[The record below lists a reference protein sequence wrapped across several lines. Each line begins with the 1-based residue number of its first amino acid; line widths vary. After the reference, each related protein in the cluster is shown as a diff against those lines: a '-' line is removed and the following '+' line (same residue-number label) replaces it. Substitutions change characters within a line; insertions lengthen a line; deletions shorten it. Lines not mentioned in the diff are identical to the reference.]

1 MLLYKLLG
9 GFSPLSPS
17 LWCLSL
23 RPPPSFSHL
32 QVQQQQQRQLDSG
45 IYEQQIYVPSDLV
58 GLAIGREGHNVN
70 EVRKLDGILSV
81 EYEDYTQMFRVRAKV
96 SVD

>member
-1 MLLYKLLG
+1 MPMVSIIATLSSLL
-9 GFSPLSPS
+9 
-17 LWCLSL
+17 
-23 RPPPSFSHL
+23 SHS

-96 SVD
+96 SVAN